1 MNQQMSKDGFI
12 QITLT
17 AYNAV
22 NFNANN
28 KKDIFKIIYEW
39 KC

>member
-1 MNQQMSKDGFI
+1 MSKNGFI
-12 QITLT
+12 QVTLT

-28 KKDIFKIIYEW
+28 KKEIYL
-39 KC
+39 KSCMNRNVK